1 MLQLCVLLNSLLNM
15 LLVIFKNLLELNPG
29 KKSATIVWDS
39 TLIKDIGLSPAAW
52 AGPSL
57 EVINCTWR

>member
-1 MLQLCVLLNSLLNM
+1 M

-39 TLIKDIGLSPAAW
+39 TLIKDTGLSPAAW

-57 EVINCTWR
+57 ELINCTWR